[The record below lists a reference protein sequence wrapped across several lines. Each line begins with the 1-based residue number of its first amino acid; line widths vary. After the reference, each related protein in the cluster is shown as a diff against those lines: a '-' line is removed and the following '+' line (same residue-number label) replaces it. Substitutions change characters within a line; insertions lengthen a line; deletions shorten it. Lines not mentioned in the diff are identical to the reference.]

1 MAIVDY
7 SNSVITV
14 KQLISVMEDSLL
26 HKEWDKASVAVI
38 EAIVELR
45 LMKSNIELLKE
56 NDGIPYQT

>member
-7 SNSVITV
+7 SNNVITV
-14 KQLISVMEDSLL
+14 KQLVSAMEDFLL
-26 HKEWDKASVAVI
+26 NKEWEKASVAVVK
-38 EAIVELR
+38 AIVELR